1 MTWTIMGSSTSTI
14 STTVGKKS
22 TAKDVL
28 ENFGIGKDSLSGT
41 VAVITGGHSGDN
53 SLCLLMIWWSLLQW
67 CWQDIH

>member
-1 MTWTIMGSSTSTI
+1 MGSSTSTI

-28 ENFGIGKDSLSGT
+28 KNFGIGKDSLSGT

-53 SLCLLMIWWSLLQW
+53 SLCLLMI
-67 CWQDIH
+67 